1 MEINACFMPLSA
13 PTVRQS
19 AVSPAIYPS
28 ITPRHATKLHAARL
42 LWQPAQK
49 APIVKLPGSGTRRP
63 AKAEWAQGAAGPP
76 GAEGEEAKRQRVVA
90 EHFFFFLK
98 QPGATP
104 AFLQELHRLAQN
116 AA

>member
-1 MEINACFMPLSA
+1 MF
-13 PTVRQS
+13 
-19 AVSPAIYPS
+19 PS
-28 ITPRHATKLHAARL
+28 ITPRHGTKLRALRL
-42 LWQPAQK
+42 LWLHAQK
-49 APIVKLPGSGTRRP
+49 APIIKLPSSGARRP
-63 AKAEWAQGAAGPP
+63 AKAEWAPGAAGQP